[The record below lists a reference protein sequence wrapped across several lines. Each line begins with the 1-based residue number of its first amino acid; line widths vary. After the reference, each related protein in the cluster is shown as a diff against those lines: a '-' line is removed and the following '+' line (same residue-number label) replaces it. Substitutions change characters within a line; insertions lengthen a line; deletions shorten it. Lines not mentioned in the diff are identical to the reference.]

1 MEDDLLFVKGRWYVP
16 SNKELKNKILKA
28 EHDSRVAGHF
38 GQFKTL
44 ERIKANFYWP
54 KMDQEVEEYVR
65 SCDSCQWNKA
75 TRHKKYGQLD
85 PLDIPN
91 RPWDDISM
99 DFIVGLP
106 ESSGHTKIW
115 VVVDRFSKMAH
126 FIPLSTDTPMK
137 EIANI
142 FLREIWRLHGLPN
155 SVVSDRDS
163 RFQSKF
169 WLCVMELLDV
179 DVRMSTA
186 FHPQTDGQ
194 TERVNQILE
203 QYLRSYCSYQQDDW
217 AELLP
222 LAEHAYNSAVSES
235 TKFSPFE
242 ANYGFSPRTNWLE
255 MKKPKQMNTA
265 GSDLYKG
272 WTSLWQE
279 MRENLER
286 AQVRQRKWYDK
297 KHLPAPEYNTL
308 EDVAAG
314 RAKVA
319 DKVML
324 NRHNI
329 KNQETH

>member
-1 MEDDLLFVKGRWYVP
+1 MMVQG
-16 SNKELKNKILKA
+16 
-28 EHDSRVAGHF
+28 
-38 GQFKTL
+38 
-44 ERIKANFYWP
+44 IKF
-54 KMDQEVEEYVR
+54 Q
-65 SCDSCQWNKA
+65 
-75 TRHKKYGQLD
+75 HL
-85 PLDIPN
+85 PN

-99 DFIVGLP
+99 DFIVGLL

-115 VVVDRFSKMAH
+115 VDVDPFSKMAH
-126 FIPLSTDTPMK
+126 FIPLSTETPVR

-142 FLREIWRLHGLPN
+142 FLREIRRLHGLLN

-169 WLCVMELLDV
+169 WLFVMELLDV

-186 FHPQTDGQ
+186 FYPQTDGQ

-203 QYLRSYCSYQQDDW
+203 QYLRSYCLYQQGNW
-217 AELLP
+217 AELL
-222 LAEHAYNSAVSES
+222 LLVEHAYNSAVSES
-235 TKFSPFE
+235 TKVSPFE
-242 ANYGFSPRTNWLE
+242 ANYGISPRTNWLE
-255 MKKPKQMNTA
+255 TKKPKQINTA

-272 WTSLWQE
+272 WTSVWQQ

-286 AQVRQRKWYDK
+286 AQACQRKWHDK

-308 EDVAAG
+308 EVVAAG

-319 DKVML
+319 DTVML

-329 KNQETH
+329 KTKRPAKKLDHKYCHEPDRRSANCELLCKE

>member
-1 MEDDLLFVKGRWYVP
+1 MDDGLLFVKGRWYVP
-16 SNKELKNKILKA
+16 SNKELKNKILMA
-28 EHDSRVAGHF
+28 EHDSRIAGHF

-54 KMDQEVEEYVR
+54 RMDQEVEEYVR
-65 SCDSCQWNKA
+65 SCDSCQRNKA
-75 TRHKKYGQLD
+75 TRHKKYGLLD
-85 PLDIPN
+85 PLDILN

-99 DFIVGLP
+99 DFIVELS
-106 ESSGHTKIW
+106 ESGGHTKIL

-126 FIPLSTDTPMK
+126 FIPLSTDTPIK

-163 RFQSKF
+163 RFQSRF

-203 QYLRSYCSYQQDDW
+203 QYQRSYCSYQQDHW

-222 LAEHAYNSAVSES
+222 LAEHAYNSAFSES
-235 TKFSPFE
+235 TKVSPFE
-242 ANYGFSPRTNWLE
+242 ANYDFSPRTHWLKT
-255 MKKPKQMNTA
+255 KKAKQVNTA
-265 GSDLYKG
+265 GSNLYEG
-272 WTSLWQE
+272 WTSVWQE

-286 AQVRQRKWYDK
+286 AQAR
-297 KHLPAPEYNTL
+297 
-308 EDVAAG
+308 
-314 RAKVA
+314 
-319 DKVML
+319 
-324 NRHNI
+324 
-329 KNQETH
+329 